1 MNAAVNEATTILT
14 QAHEALLLLQQE
26 KLPPKKFE
34 EAKKQLIA
42 ALPYLDHLKYIYPAD
57 SFPNKLYRVRPEE
70 GMDKEESIEEIGTF
84 FYPDPEKCHTSRAN
98 IEGCPV
104 FYVADNQETAL
115 KEASCKQSQIV
126 YVSEW
131 SFDHARNTSFFLFFE
146 KPLSKEHPWEK
157 ARAQQAKNFEEKL
170 ANMAQSTKEQ
180 WRALHAAFCQA
191 FMGEDYKVS
200 SLIGHRLLYGK
211 EQPHVQVL
219 VYPSKAHNEKYC
231 NLAIHPDFADSHLRL
246 EKVFK
251 MKITDENLQ
260 KKPELLETGHVESDK
275 IHWQK
280 ASSDERNNK

>member
-1 MNAAVNEATTILT
+1 MNGAVNEATAFLI
-14 QAHEALLLLQQE
+14 QAQEALLLLQQE

-42 ALPYLDHLKYIYPAD
+42 VLPYLDHLKYVYPTD
-57 SFPNKLYRVRPEE
+57 KFPSKLYRVRPQEALE
-70 GMDKEESIEEIGTF
+70 ADESEAEIDTF
-84 FYPDPEKCHTSRAN
+84 SYPSAEKCHISRAN

-115 KEASCKQSQIV
+115 KEASCKQEQIV
-126 YVSEW
+126 FVSEW
-131 SFDHARNTSFFLFFE
+131 NFINPRNTSFFLFFE
-146 KPLSKEHPWEK
+146 KHLPKEHPWEK
-157 ARAQQAKNFEEKL
+157 VRAQQATQFEEKL
-170 ANMAQSTKEQ
+170 AHMPQPLQDQ
-180 WRALHAAFCQA
+180 WRDLYKALCQV

-231 NLAIHPDFADSHLRL
+231 NLAIHPDFADEHLRL

-251 MKITDENLQ
+251 MKITDENLLR
-260 KKPELLETGHVESDK
+260 KPELLKTGYAKDNK
-275 IHWQK
+275 IIWNQASGEEQK
-280 ASSDERNNK
+280 PD